1 MTAERGRTDAQRKAD
16 AKHKRERTR
25 QVLVRFYPADEE
37 LWEWLQRQPNKAGYL
52 KRLVREDMGR
62 QV

>member
-1 MTAERGRTDAQRKAD
+1 VTAGSGRTDAQRRAD
-16 AKHKRERTR
+16 ARYKRERTR
-25 QVLVRFYPADEE
+25 QVLVRFYPAEEE
-37 LWEWLQRQPNKAGYL
+37 LWEWLQRQPNKAEYL